1 MKFLLWCANVHVNF
15 RIAELKALAAL
26 QKIPV
31 TWLEDKICNPYVTV
45 DLKRSEDAEKL
56 VKHSMLVRSCY
67 EIWGEGESID
77 KLHENLERNIPIFKN
92 QVTNG
97 KDFKVEV
104 ITFNKKITREEKHR
118 KVMSLSYIPVKGKVN
133 LTNPE
138 LQMSLIEYYGIS
150 HNIPENP
157 VKCFFGRWITDGQ
170 RDIINTFSLKKRR
183 FIGTTSMDAELAF
196 LMANM
201 AQVGPGNVVFDPF
214 VGTGSIL
221 VSAAQRGAYV
231 LGCDIDFMTLHAKTK
246 PTRFQ
251 EKERK
256 EDESIRAN
264 LEQYGLGGK
273 YLDILVMDSSRHLW
287 RKTKFIDAIITDP
300 PYGIRESTERV
311 GCDKERKRKLS
322 GEEDQKL
329 IRESGLIHY
338 PPKINYNIADIMIDL
353 LNFAADHLK
362 LGGRL
367 VFWLPVFREDYSEKL
382 IPQHPCLQLEH
393 NCEQIL
399 STYCSRR
406 LITLVKWKEVEE
418 GESASAEELKRYE
431 DFKRKFM
438 QASQT
443 LQSLSK
449 EERKAIKKKFPMDK
463 RGQGY
468 SNNEDSR
475 DILSMPVVNISSEN
489 CVQRKHENDYKT

>member
-1 MKFLLWCANVHVNF
+1 MQKNLLSIACWLDHAMK
-15 RIAELKALAAL
+15 
-26 QKIPV
+26 
-31 TWLEDKICNPYVTV
+31 YG
-45 DLKRSEDAEKL
+45 EK
-56 VKHSMLVRSCY
+56 
-67 EIWGEGESID
+67 GESID
-77 KLHENLERNIPIFKN
+77 KLHENVERNIPIFKN
-92 QVTNG
+92 QITDG

-287 RKTKFIDAIITDP
+287 RKAKFI
-300 PYGIRESTERV
+300 
-311 GCDKERKRKLS
+311 
-322 GEEDQKL
+322 
-329 IRESGLIHY
+329 
-338 PPKINYNIADIMIDL
+338 
-353 LNFAADHLK
+353 
-362 LGGRL
+362 
-367 VFWLPVFREDYSEKL
+367 
-382 IPQHPCLQLEH
+382 
-393 NCEQIL
+393 
-399 STYCSRR
+399 
-406 LITLVKWKEVEE
+406 E

-489 CVQRKHENDYKT
+489 CVQRKHEND